1 MVTIE
6 GATRLFLHN
15 MWKLHRLPE
24 HIISDYELQFMVLFT
39 RELYQLLEIQL
50 AFSTTW
56 YLQTDKQI
64 EYVNQ
69 ELDQYLHLFIN
80 KQQDNWY
87 DLLSMAEFQHNNYMY
102 ASIQQTPFLL
112 DTKQTPT

>member
-1 MVTIE
+1 
-6 GATRLFLHN
+6 
-15 MWKLHRLPE
+15 
-24 HIISDYELQFMVLFT
+24 MVLFT

-87 DLLSMAEFQHNNYMY
+87 DLLSMAEF
-102 ASIQQTPFLL
+102 
-112 DTKQTPT
+112 